1 MMLPLSRIITWEL
14 GCGNNSLPVR
24 ASPYLGMILHAPR
37 LLVAAALLTSLSC
50 GRVASSAEAATVPVQ
65 QATTPRLIVF
75 ITVDQLRADMLDRY
89 RADLKF
95 GFARLMRGAR
105 FVNGFQDHAITETA
119 PGHASTMSGRFP
131 ASTGIVSNSAG
142 VGD

>member
-1 MMLPLSRIITWEL
+1 MRRETFLF
-14 GCGNNSLPVR
+14 GAV
-24 ASPYLGMILHAPR
+24 
-37 LLVAAALLTSLSC
+37 VLLTAVSAC
-50 GRVASSAEAATVPVQ
+50 GRLQPVAEAAQLEQ
-65 QATTPRLIVF
+65 QQQSGTPRLIVF

-95 GFARLMRGAR
+95 GYARLLSGAR

-131 ASTGIVSNSAG
+131 NSTGIVSNSDG
-142 VGD
+142 VVDRNFHLLNAPETG